1 MTDPELP
8 PAATA
13 AERAAF
19 REGLEILRDIL
30 HRARAVAGKVS
41 E

>member
-8 PAATA
+8 PAASP

-19 REGLEILRDIL
+19 REGQEILRDIL
-30 HRARAVAGKVS
+30 RRARDVAGKVS
-41 E
+41 G